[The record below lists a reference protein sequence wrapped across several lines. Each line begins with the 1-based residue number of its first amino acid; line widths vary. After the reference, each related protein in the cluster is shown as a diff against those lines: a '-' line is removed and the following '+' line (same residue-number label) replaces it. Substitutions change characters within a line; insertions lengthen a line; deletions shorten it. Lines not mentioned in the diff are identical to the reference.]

1 MCTKNPELEL
11 MMWEAIHARTLNIC
25 KPLHGTASS
34 WGAVHD
40 DSAPW
45 QLDQATRSVR
55 RVLLLCRA
63 VRVYGRCV
71 HGGAVRS
78 GGRPPAGAAS
88 LPGALSWRRALGKC
102 LPEEVTLRPFSAL

>member
-1 MCTKNPELEL
+1 M
-11 MMWEAIHARTLNIC
+11 
-25 KPLHGTASS
+25 
-34 WGAVHD
+34 HD

-55 RVLLLCRA
+55 RMLLLCRA